1 MSWKNPALIFTGF
14 IVLSSLMFIIYI
26 SVPKQETGIE
36 NSSAENE
43 DFFQEFAEDV
53 ETDPKEANQKST
65 LDEIIVLVDVK
76 GQVHH
81 PGVYELRENS
91 RVIDAIDAAG
101 GLTEEGDSTN
111 VNFAERIYDE
121 MVIYVPVQGE
131 ASTTNIQSAEKND
144 MVRIN
149 YADAS
154 ELEYLPGIGPAKA
167 EAIISY
173 REEYG
178 EFKEIED
185 LTKVSGIGDK
195 SVEQLMEV
203 ATIE

>member
-1 MSWKNPALIFTGF
+1 MCWKNPAVIFTGF

-26 SVPKQETGIE
+26 SVPKQETGIK

-53 ETDPKEANQKST
+53 ETDSKEAIQKST

-76 GQVHH
+76 GQVQH
-81 PGVYELRENS
+81 PGVYELKENS

-101 GLTEEGDSTN
+101 GLTEQGDSTN

-131 ASTTNIQSAEKND
+131 TSTTNIQSAEKSD
-144 MVRIN
+144 KVRIN

-154 ELEYLPGIGPAKA
+154 ELEFLTGIGPTKA

-185 LTKVSGIGDK
+185 LTNVSGIGEK
-195 SVEQLMEV
+195 SVEQLMEE